1 VLSEEVI
8 EGCRKAAFLC
18 LYFKFSTPSF
28 RKEQNEVERIEESIG
43 VLAEIVL

>member
-28 RKEQNEVERIEESIG
+28 RKEQNEVEREESIG